1 MTSESAN
8 RDITRAWAYH
18 NATKHSEWS
27 VRSTAHYLDW
37 SNQPLPFKIYTTLQ
51 PIQLPRD
58 ADQTGISALSAISA
72 AGIPGGA
79 EQRFGGLRRHGSKT
93 AVIAGRDLLPPQMF
107 ETPESSWIDGAH
119 AELSFQSSENG
130 GDRAECAGIA
140 QCHHR

>member
-1 MTSESAN
+1 MPSESLN

-79 EQRFGGLRRHGSKT
+79 ERIPSL
-93 AVIAGRDLLPPQMF
+93 ADLARVLF
-107 ETPESSWIDGAH
+107 
-119 AELSFQSSENG
+119 LS
-130 GDRAECAGIA
+130 AGITKKK
-140 QCHHR
+140 